1 MCSIAHRLF
10 LDAMVVQQ
18 GRLTDKHKSANK
30 DELLEMIRF
39 GAEKVIKTGAV
50 DNADFD
56 IEEVLAA
63 GKQKTAELTAKLK
76 EMAGSSMAANF
87 TMDGG
92 AGSLYKMDAE
102 DEEVC
107 FHTHTHTR
115 TRTRTRPQCPS
126 YRRRGLLSRLLI
138 CLLCLESAFCFG
150 GVSLLT
156 GTFDSVYDVY
166 CPFEII
172 ARSIHC
178 VSLFSR

>member
-107 FHTHTHTR
+107 FYTLTHKHTRIHTHTHAR
-115 TRTRTRPQCPS
+115 
-126 YRRRGLLSRLLI
+126 LSVHLI
-138 CLLCLESAFCFG
+138 DEKVCF
-150 GVSLLT
+150 LACC
-156 GTFDSVYDVY
+156 FACSV
-166 CPFEII
+166 
-172 ARSIHC
+172 
-178 VSLFSR
+178 